1 MNTGKISGR
10 KVGPGLV
17 RRGGKSVLSGGNRQK
32 GPINFYFAL
41 GFLTTAPFKGGGI
54 GCSVLALWESRLG
67 ASLGC

>member
-32 GPINFYFAL
+32 GPKM
-41 GFLTTAPFKGGGI
+41 KGAGY
-54 GCSVLALWESRLG
+54 
-67 ASLGC
+67 